1 MFVTSLNAKSIT
13 IGATMLATATIVSAY
28 GFQYIGGY
36 IPCELCYEQRTPYYF
51 AIPILLLVIFLWNQ
65 LNQKFRTIL
74 LGIVVLIFA
83 YGTWMAAYHS
93 GVEWAWWPGP
103 DTCTGVG
110 AGLVDFADLQ
120 NIDETRVIPCDRAQV
135 RFFGLSFAG
144 YNAIV
149 SVILSASLLFAGHL
163 NFHAKKE
170 A

>member
-1 MFVTSLNAKSIT
+1 MTSSNAKNLT
-13 IGATMLATATIVSAY
+13 IGAAALATATIAGAY

-36 IPCELCYEQRTPYYF
+36 IPCDLCYEQRNPYYI
-51 AIPILLLVIFLWNQ
+51 AIPLLLISIFLWDRLSSNA
-65 LNQKFRTIL
+65 LTIL
-74 LGIVVLIFA
+74 LGIVALIFA

-93 GVEWAWWPGP
+93 GVEWGWWPGP

-110 AGLVDFADLQ
+110 AGIADFADLQ
-120 NIDETRVIPCDRAQV
+120 NINDTVVIPCDQAQV

-149 SVILSASLLFAGHL
+149 STIVTAATLYAGHL
-163 NFHAKKE
+163 NFHAKKD